1 MATITDD
8 ESALRGRL
16 QAFRWKDGLKCP
28 RCGQRHCSIHA
39 HGKNGRRKL
48 RCSDCG
54 RTFTDFTGTP
64 LARTHLSLTLWA
76 AAARMMLTGHPTCSE
91 LSIKLKVKVATA
103 WRVRKVLTLALND
116 KGLRQALINED
127 KV

>member
-1 MATITDD
+1 MVTIID
-8 ESALRGRL
+8 EESSLIGRI

-28 RCGQRHCSIHA
+28 RCGLRHCSIHA

-54 RTFTDFTGTP
+54 RTFTDLTGTP

-76 AAARMMLTGHPTCSE
+76 AAARMMLRGHPTCSE
-91 LSIKLKVKVATA
+91 LSIKLKVKIATA
-103 WRVRKVLTLALND
+103 WRVRKILTLALND
-116 KGLRQALINED
+116 KGLCQALVHED
-127 KV
+127 KA